1 MFKKK
6 KKKKKLTLH
15 MLNKNRELLME
26 TTVQDIVLK
35 EEYIIATSTEKYGT
49 DEPCIIY
56 RTCIADDIH
65 LQINQILQ
73 KVLEQGKDEINY
85 SELPTDIVDSINLD
99 IPVEWIRLVV
109 EEV

>member
-6 KKKKKLTLH
+6 KKKKKLILH
-15 MLNKNRELLME
+15 MLNKEKELLLE
-26 TTVQDIVLK
+26 TTVQEIVLK

-65 LQINQILQ
+65 LQINQLLQ
-73 KVLEQGKDEINY
+73 KVIEQGKNEIHYN
-85 SELPTDIVDSINLD
+85 ELPADIVNSIKLD